1 MDTYYILFT
10 NLLIDLTDVYVVLP
24 CLRHCL
30 VVGAQH

>member
-10 NLLIDLTDVYVVLP
+10 NLLIDLTDVYVVLL
-24 CLRHCL
+24 CLRYCL